1 VTLDAYY
8 TSIRTHIDNMRTLTH
23 SFAAITLDSMAKSK
37 AVHLQISKRALIVRI
52 NRRLASRDMV
62 LKVARG
68 ARMHLDVGHYYV
80 LNVRRNAIVRSRV
93 SLEQLAQELDAL
105 QPWED
110 IAAAG

>member
-1 VTLDAYY
+1 
-8 TSIRTHIDNMRTLTH
+8 
-23 SFAAITLDSMAKSK
+23 MAKPK
-37 AVHLQISKRALIVRI
+37 AVHLQISKRALIARI

-68 ARMHLDVGHYYV
+68 ARMHLDVGHYL
-80 LNVRRNAIVRSRV
+80 LNVRRHAIARSRV